1 VKTIRKNVVIP
12 STLTQARKVTPTF
25 LILAS
30 LTFLVI
36 SSSNLQFAFADKS
49 SDTADLEFIEQFG
62 TSGGDDA
69 RGVFVDSLGDV
80 YVVGITGGTLP
91 DQTSEGGEFDAFIR
105 KYNSDGDEE
114 WTRQFGTSGRDV
126 ANRVYADSSG
136 SVYVVGST
144 TGTFPGQ
151 TSEGGSDA
159 FLAKFSDEDHN
170 KKHHDD
176 DDDDHHKKKR

>member
-1 VKTIRKNVVIP
+1 MKTIRKIIVIP
-12 STLTQARKVTPTF
+12 HTLTQAKKVTPAV
-25 LILAS
+25 LIMAS
-30 LTFLVI
+30 FTFLVI
-36 SSSNLQFAFADKS
+36 SSSNLQLAFADKS

-62 TSGGDDA
+62 TSGGDDG
-69 RGVFVDSLGDV
+69 RGVFVDSSGDV
-80 YVVGITGGTLP
+80 YVVGITGGTLS

-105 KYNSDGDEE
+105 KYNSDGDED

-151 TSEGGSDA
+151 TSEGGQDA
-159 FLAKFSDEDHN
+159 FLAKFSDDGHN
-170 KKHHDD
+170 KKHHDE
-176 DDDDHHKKKR
+176 DDHHKKKH